1 MNHFYY
7 NLTIC
12 LPSVP
17 VTSLQDYQSSSSST
31 ELTEKQQQ
39 QQQSPPQKSLKR
51 QIINMD
57 GLQAAGNEKN
67 FQEISASLME
77 IMHDMIIVLPDYL
90 INEILNL
97 LRYESFIMFAMDEN
111 QSKRFQAFRIF
122 LTLIER
128 SSATSFL
135 ITSSL
140 VSVASATGTVASM
153 AINPGSSQNAIRNFE
168 TNNSNWSANKENL
181 IYAMCNQLNLFD
193 QSEYCFVEFCISL
206 LINQPF
212 TFKNYTDESFLKT
225 VASQILS
232 RVNYVTILVSFLY
245 STRKSFQLCLDC
257 MKFIT
262 SLLKLEL
269 IKIDY
274 LISKSGLL
282 QVLFNLLRYFSEI
295 SNETNEIMNEMK
307 KLFSLLTRLLIRY
320 NETQDFDNF
329 GFYLNSMVSLCYDSS
344 NVGYEKFN
352 FNLKHVV
359 LEIVQS
365 IMSDLNSISAL
376 VPANVPSRSAKVQTA
391 TLLKKFIRPLISPMQ
406 SSTNNTDNSFDI
418 NGDFITVFDSDYKFQ
433 KFIIFLVD
441 FIHIIYDKISDT
453 PVLNEVKSYDHND
466 QISIFSFSILIHSLS
481 MGLGSSQKTRFSN
494 LFRSNLSLIRIQ
506 FRRMF
511 IFMMHPNHKI
521 HTRLQLIKR
530 LLNTP
535 NCELI
540 LKCILSELDLN
551 NVTISES
558 SFSSQQISSV
568 NFNSK
573 LAFYLHALMNNKN
586 SSSLLSNNDKEIL
599 LHLDEIFCQV
609 GLNYKSEVT
618 KTLFSLTRSNS
629 SFFTYDTDW
638 ISWEVLSEPDPSS
651 QNQLSIDFLNQCDKE
666 FDEEILKIYYRT
678 NQAFKHFLMQF
689 ERLSEDLN
697 EYAVNLTN
705 QVCSMH
711 SNVRKSY
718 LQRLKNKR
726 KSIFLNFVVS
736 Y

>member
-17 VTSLQDYQSSSSST
+17 VTSLQDYQSSGSSN
-31 ELTEKQQQ
+31 ELNEK
-39 QQQSPPQKSLKR
+39 QQQSPPKSQRSLKR

-57 GLQAAGNEKN
+57 RFQATGNEKN
-67 FQEISASLME
+67 FQIISASLME
-77 IMHDMIIVLPDYL
+77 IMHDMIIVLPDCL

-128 SSATSFL
+128 SSTTSFL
-135 ITSSL
+135 ITSAL
-140 VSVASATGTVASM
+140 VSVGTVASIAM
-153 AINPGSSQNAIRNFE
+153 NPSASQNAIRNFE
-168 TNNSNWSANKENL
+168 ANNSNWSANKEHL

-193 QSEYCFVEFCISL
+193 QTEYCFVECCISL

-212 TFKNYTDESFLKT
+212 TFKKYSDELFLKT
-225 VASQILS
+225 VASQIFS
-232 RVNYVTILVSFLY
+232 RVSYVTILVSLLY
-245 STRKSFQLCLDC
+245 STRKNSFLCLDSL
-257 MKFIT
+257 KFIT

-269 IKIDY
+269 VKIDY
-274 LISKSGLL
+274 LITKSGLL
-282 QVLFNLLRYFSEI
+282 QVLFNLLRFFSQEPT
-295 SNETNEIMNEMK
+295 EQEIMNEMK
-307 KLFSLLTRLLIRY
+307 KIFSLITRLLIRY
-320 NETQDFDNF
+320 NEIQDFDNF

-365 IMSDLNSISAL
+365 IMSDLNSITAL
-376 VPANVPSRSAKVQTA
+376 VPNVTATRTTKAQTT

-406 SSTNNTDNSFDI
+406 NSSESSENSIDKTDFV
-418 NGDFITVFDSDYKFQ
+418 TVFDSDYKFQ

-453 PVLNEVKSYDHND
+453 PVINEVKSYDHND

-481 MGLGSSQKTRFSN
+481 MGLGTSQKTRFSN
-494 LFRSNLSLIRIQ
+494 LFRTNLSLIRIQ

-511 IFMMHPNHKI
+511 IFMMHPNQKI

-540 LKCILSELDLN
+540 LKCILSEVDLN
-551 NVTISES
+551 NGNSGET
-558 SFSSQQISSV
+558 SFSSQQMNSV

-573 LAFYLHALMNNKN
+573 LAFYLHAMMNNK
-586 SSSLLSNNDKEIL
+586 SSNNMLSNNDKEIL

-609 GLNYKSEVT
+609 GLNYKTEVT
-618 KTLFSLTRSNS
+618 KTLFSLSRSTSN
-629 SFFTYDTDW
+629 FFTYDSDW
-638 ISWEVLSEPDPSS
+638 ITWEDPDQSS
-651 QNQLSIDFLNQCDKE
+651 QNQISTDFLNQCDKK

-678 NQAFKHFLMQF
+678 NQAFKHFLQQF

-726 KSIFLNFVVS
+726 KRKFYIFLKDLPAF
-736 Y
+736 

>member
-17 VTSLQDYQSSSSST
+17 VTSLQDYQSSGSSN
-31 ELTEKQQQ
+31 ELNEK
-39 QQQSPPQKSLKR
+39 QQQSPPKSQRSLKR

-57 GLQAAGNEKN
+57 RFQATGNEKN
-67 FQEISASLME
+67 FQIISASLME
-77 IMHDMIIVLPDYL
+77 IMHDMIIVLPDCL

-128 SSATSFL
+128 SSTTSFL
-135 ITSSL
+135 ITSAL
-140 VSVASATGTVASM
+140 VSVGTVASIAM
-153 AINPGSSQNAIRNFE
+153 NPSASQNAIRNFE
-168 TNNSNWSANKENL
+168 ANNSNWSANKEHL

-193 QSEYCFVEFCISL
+193 QTEYCFVECCISL

-212 TFKNYTDESFLKT
+212 TFKKYSDELFLKT
-225 VASQILS
+225 VASQIFS
-232 RVNYVTILVSFLY
+232 RVSYVTILVSLLY
-245 STRKSFQLCLDC
+245 STRKNSFLCLDSL
-257 MKFIT
+257 KFIT

-269 IKIDY
+269 VKIDY
-274 LISKSGLL
+274 LITKSGLL
-282 QVLFNLLRYFSEI
+282 QVLFNLLRFFSQEPT
-295 SNETNEIMNEMK
+295 EQEIMNEMK
-307 KLFSLLTRLLIRY
+307 KIFSLITRLLIRY
-320 NETQDFDNF
+320 NEIQDFDNF

-365 IMSDLNSISAL
+365 IMSDLNSITAL
-376 VPANVPSRSAKVQTA
+376 VPNVTATRTTRAQTT

-406 SSTNNTDNSFDI
+406 NSSESSENSIDKTDFV
-418 NGDFITVFDSDYKFQ
+418 TVFDSDYKFQ

-453 PVLNEVKSYDHND
+453 PVINEVKSYDHND

-481 MGLGSSQKTRFSN
+481 MGLGTSQKTRFSN
-494 LFRSNLSLIRIQ
+494 LFRTNLSLIRIQ

-511 IFMMHPNHKI
+511 IFMMHPNQKI

-540 LKCILSELDLN
+540 LKCILSEVDLN
-551 NVTISES
+551 NGNSGET
-558 SFSSQQISSV
+558 SFSSQQMNSV

-573 LAFYLHALMNNKN
+573 LAFYLHAMMNNK
-586 SSSLLSNNDKEIL
+586 SSNNMLSNNDKEIL

-609 GLNYKSEVT
+609 GLNYKTEVT
-618 KTLFSLTRSNS
+618 KTLFSLSRSTSN
-629 SFFTYDTDW
+629 FFTYDSDW
-638 ISWEVLSEPDPSS
+638 ITWEDPDQSS
-651 QNQLSIDFLNQCDKE
+651 QNQISTDFLNQCDKK

-678 NQAFKHFLMQF
+678 NQAFKHFLQQF

-726 KSIFLNFVVS
+726 KRKFYIFLKDLPAF
-736 Y
+736 